1 MKKIQELIIPMV
13 IFAGDIITS
22 LALVE
27 HQRIKIEK
35 KCDNIKA
42 SG

>member
-22 LALVE
+22 LAIFILRLPE
-27 HQRIKIEK
+27 
-35 KCDNIKA
+35 
-42 SG
+42 GGP